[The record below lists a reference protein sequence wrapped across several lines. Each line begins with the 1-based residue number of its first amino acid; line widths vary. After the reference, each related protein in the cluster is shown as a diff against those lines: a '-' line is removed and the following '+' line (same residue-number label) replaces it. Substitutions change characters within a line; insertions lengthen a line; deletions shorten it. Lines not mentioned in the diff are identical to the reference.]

1 MSSVCISNCV
11 NDTRDPRVPVRANY
25 VNLYKWPEPDAELIK
40 SVRRVAG
47 RGLHDHPRVVDSI
60 SCRQMYLR
68 SYTFSRKESMPEKTK
83 KCLERVKEKVTS
95 HGKKRK
101 DHQVKGG
108 RKGRCLV
115 LREVKEISCGALF
128 RVFHRG
134 MNGGTVE
141 EIMGRIFAYFVLMR
155 IQATVYL
162 RTSVLHD
169 IPIVRTRSPTKKAC
183 WRAVIRDTK
192 KSWPGKRWDKN
203 NDNIHQTQHWLC

>member
-128 RVFHRG
+128 RVFHRLLSC
-134 MNGGTVE
+134 T
-141 EIMGRIFAYFVLMR
+141 
-155 IQATVYL
+155 ATVD
-162 RTSVLHD
+162 VVEQKD
-169 IPIVRTRSPTKKAC
+169 
-183 WRAVIRDTK
+183 
-192 KSWPGKRWDKN
+192 
-203 NDNIHQTQHWLC
+203 